1 MESFPL
7 IPYICLEHNNVQLNG
22 PKHCILAEQEP
33 FALPENQSLPPFVV
47 EFALFILTNLMCSC
61 FYVRSVMSDTIS
73 AYNDVRFAFNPICF
87 VWGLCF
93 INVFIYVY
101 RWCPI
106 RFQYL
111 IMFVSLRRHPTCVT
125 SGEGTT
131 CPYWASQFM
140 SGFWWDSCC
149 LFVLF
154 IWPLYCLLQYWIIT
168 G

>member
-1 MESFPL
+1 MEGFPL

-22 PKHCILAEQEP
+22 PKHCILAEQES
-33 FALPENQSLPPFVV
+33 FALPENQSIPPFV
-47 EFALFILTNLMCSC
+47 FILTNLMCYC

-73 AYNDVRFAFNPICF
+73 PYNDVRFVFNPICS

-131 CPYWASQFM
+131 C
-140 SGFWWDSCC
+140 
-149 LFVLF
+149 L
-154 IWPLYCLLQYWIIT
+154 
-168 G
+168 

>member
-1 MESFPL
+1 MEGFPL

-33 FALPENQSLPPFVV
+33 FALPENQSIPPFV
-47 EFALFILTNLMCSC
+47 FILTNLMCYC
-61 FYVRSVMSDTIS
+61 CYVRSVMSDTIS
-73 AYNDVRFAFNPICF
+73 PYNDVRFVFNPICS

-131 CPYWASQFM
+131 C
-140 SGFWWDSCC
+140 
-149 LFVLF
+149 L
-154 IWPLYCLLQYWIIT
+154 
-168 G
+168 